1 LTCPTSSAHDAQ
13 KVKVW
18 LGFGLVCVA
27 AGLSLGAQQP
37 VFRSGVDSV
46 AIWVT
51 VNGPDG
57 RLVLDLERDDFRIV
71 DDGVP
76 APVTTF
82 SNEIQTITAVLM
94 MDMSPSMQGRMRW
107 MREAGGHFVDALAGA
122 DRAAIGSFGFEI
134 AVNPNLTGDKSVL
147 YRVLREELWPGGG
160 SWVWQGIDAGMTALA
175 QEKGRRVVVAVTDG
189 DNVSWDGVDDGHLKR
204 RGTAEGFVVYAV
216 SADRHGLSGA
226 IKDVALETGGGFVEI
241 GDDEDLSAAMVR
253 VVEELRHQ
261 YLLGFAPRVLDG
273 KPHKLSIQMRDSR
286 LKARGPRSY
295 VAAAKGQ

>member
-1 LTCPTSSAHDAQ
+1 MKSQ
-13 KVKVW
+13 
-18 LGFGLVCVA
+18 LGVGFLLAA

-57 RLVLDLERDDFRIV
+57 RLVPDLQRDDFRIL

-76 APVTTF
+76 VPVTVF

-94 MDMSPSMQGRMRW
+94 MDMSPSMYGRVRW
-107 MREAGGHFVDALAGA
+107 MRDAAGHFVDALAGA

-134 AVNPNLTGDKSVL
+134 VVNPNLTAEKSVL
-147 YRVLREELWPGGG
+147 HRVIREELWPGGG
-160 SWVWQGIDAGMTALA
+160 SWVWQGIDTGMTALSR
-175 QEKGRRVVVAVTDG
+175 EKGRRVVVAITDG
-189 DNVSWDGVDDGHLKR
+189 DNVSFEGPDDGHVKR

-226 IKDVALETGGGFVEI
+226 IKEVALETGGGFVEI
-241 GDDEDLSAAMVR
+241 GDDENLSAAMDR
-253 VVEELRHQ
+253 VVEELRRQ
-261 YLLGFAPRVLDG
+261 YLLGFVPRVVDG
-273 KPHKLSIQMRDSR
+273 KPHRLSIEMRAPGM
-286 LKARGPRSY
+286 KARGPRSY
-295 VAAAKGQ
+295 VAAPKGQ